1 MSERISEN
9 TLDAFKQCAEMME
22 NHSCRAEA
30 ERTLLLVAEVRRLR
44 GLIEEV
50 SGLFVGGP
58 GLCIVC
64 GATLPDHY
72 DDCPAAGIIAEARA
86 IRQEKGR

>member
-30 ERTLLLVAEVRRLR
+30 KRTLLLVAEVRRLR
-44 GLIEEV
+44 GLI
-50 SGLFVGGP
+50 SAGDDR
-58 GLCIVC
+58 
-64 GATLPDHY
+64 TLSF
-72 DDCPAAGIIAEARA
+72 EARA
-86 IRQEKGR
+86 IREEQGR